1 MSEKFDLIVIGSG
14 PAGGTAANICA
25 DAGLK
30 TAVIEYR
37 GFGGTCPLRGCNPKK
52 VLHNAAEVVA
62 RAADMKGRG
71 IRSDA
76 RIDWQELMRFKR
88 SFTEPVPEKTEKGF
102 REKGIRVFHGRA
114 VFDGPDSVTVAGSRL
129 RADKILVGAGAIPRP
144 LEFPGSDHVI
154 TSDRFLELESLP
166 ESLLFL
172 GGGFIA
178 FELAHVSARLGRKV
192 TILEVG
198 DRPLSQFDRELVDV
212 LLEAGAEIGIEVH
225 TEVTAESVEKTATG
239 YRVRHGEK
247 KFEAA
252 AIVNGAGRIPDIQE
266 LGLET
271 AEVNYSDKGI
281 EVNEFLQST
290 GNPNIYAAGD
300 AADTPFM
307 LTPTA
312 AREAEVAVAN
322 ILEPGSRRYDNR
334 GIPSIMFTIPPLAAV
349 GLTAAEAEK
358 KDMNV
363 DARLEDTSSS
373 FISKSSGLRHS
384 AVKIVIE
391 KESRRILG
399 AHLLGRHVEEV
410 INIFSLA
417 IRFDLTADDLLD
429 AIYTYPSATR
439 EIKNLL
445 KR

>member
-1 MSEKFDLIVIGSG
+1 MSEKVDVIVIGSG

-30 TAVIEYR
+30 TAIIEYR

-76 RIDWQELMRFKR
+76 RIDWQELMQFKR
-88 SFTEPVPEKTEKGF
+88 TFTDPVPEKTEKGL

-114 VFDGPDSVTVAGSRL
+114 VFSGPDSVMVDGTEL
-129 RADKILVGAGAIPRP
+129 QADKILIGAGAIPRP
-144 LEFPGSDHVI
+144 LDFPGSEHVI
-154 TSDRFLELESLP
+154 TSDRFLDLESLP
-166 ESLLFL
+166 GSLLFL

-198 DRPLSQFDRELVDV
+198 DRPLAQFDQDLVDI
-212 LLEAGAEIGIEVH
+212 LLKAGADIGIEVH
-225 TEVTAESVEKTATG
+225 TEMTAESIEKTGRG
-239 YRVRHGEK
+239 YIVKNGEK
-247 KFEAA
+247 KFASA
-252 AIVNGAGRIPDIQE
+252 AIVNGAGRLPDIQE
-266 LGLET
+266 LGLEK
-271 AEVNYSDKGI
+271 ARVDYSDKGI
-281 EVNEFLQST
+281 KVNEFLQST
-290 GNPNIYAAGD
+290 NPNVYAAGD
-300 AADTPFM
+300 AVDTPFM

-312 AREAEVAVAN
+312 AREAEVAAAN
-322 ILEPGSRRYDNR
+322 IITPGSRRYDGK

-349 GLTAAEAEK
+349 GLTAAEAGK
-358 KDMNV
+358 KGMSF
-363 DARLEDTSSS
+363 DARVEETSSS

-384 AVKIVIE
+384 AIKVVIE
-391 KESRRILG
+391 KDSRRILG
-399 AHLLGRHVEEV
+399 AQMLGRHVEEV

-417 IRFDLTADDLLD
+417 IRFELTADDLLD

-439 EIKNLL
+439 ELRDIL
-445 KR
+445 K

>member
-1 MSEKFDLIVIGSG
+1 MSEKFDIIVIGSG
-14 PAGGTAANICA
+14 PAGGTAASQCA

-30 TAVIEYR
+30 TAVIDCR

-88 SFTEPVPEKTEKGF
+88 SFTEPVPEKTEQGF

-114 VFDGPDSVTVAGSRL
+114 FFSGPDSVTVAGSEL
-129 RADKILVGAGAIPRP
+129 RADKILIGAGAIPRP
-144 LEFPGSDHVI
+144 LDFRGSEHVI

-166 ESLLFL
+166 QSLLFL

-178 FELAHVSARLGRKV
+178 FELAHVSARLRRKV

-198 DRPLSQFDRELVDV
+198 DRPLAQFDRELVDM
-212 LLEAGAEIGIEVH
+212 LLKAGADIGIEVH
-225 TEVTAESVEKTATG
+225 TQMTAESVEKAGSG
-239 YRVRHGEK
+239 YRVRNGEK
-247 KFEAA
+247 TFASA
-252 AIVNGAGRIPDIQE
+252 LIVNGAGRVPDIKE
-266 LGLET
+266 LDLEK
-271 AEVNYSDKGI
+271 AGVDYSDQGI
-281 EVNEFLQST
+281 TVNEFLQST
-290 GNPNIYAAGD
+290 SNPNIYAAGD

-312 AREAEVAVAN
+312 AREAEVAAAN
-322 ILEPGSRRYDNR
+322 ILDPGSRRYNSK

-358 KDMNV
+358 KGMNF
-363 DARLEDTSSS
+363 DARFEDTSSS

-384 AVKIVIE
+384 AIKVVTE
-391 KESRRILG
+391 QDSRRILG
-399 AHLLGRHVEEV
+399 AQMLGRHVEEV

-429 AIYTYPSATR
+429 ALYTYPSATR
-439 EIKNLL
+439 EIKALL
-445 KR
+445 KN